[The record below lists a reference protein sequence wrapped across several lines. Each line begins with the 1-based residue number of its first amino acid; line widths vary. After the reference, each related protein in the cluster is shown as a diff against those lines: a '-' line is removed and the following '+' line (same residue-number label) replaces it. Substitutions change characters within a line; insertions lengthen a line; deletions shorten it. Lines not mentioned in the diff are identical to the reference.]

1 MLLLPRISHQCRT
14 LATRQLSTVSSRSLS
29 LDEIVAWAKRRGFV
43 WSPPLYGGGGTG
55 YDFGPLGAALKRNV
69 SRAWWADFVDR
80 RADCVPL
87 ETALVLSPRV
97 WVASGHVAQFSDP
110 LAECASCRR
119 RVRADKAVA
128 AALGNTKNGNAAAG
142 TSALLPK
149 WLTDARDSGTD
160 TGAFTLTQVG
170 EALTALR
177 VVCPGC
183 GKGGE
188 LGLGVPRTFNLLLK
202 THVGA
207 VEGAEGSVAG
217 GGGAGE
223 PAYLRPET
231 AQGAYIHFLNLLNST
246 RRRLPLGVG
255 QAGPSF
261 RNEISVGQFLFR
273 TREFDQCELQY
284 FCAPA
289 TSTMEFDRWLTFCT
303 SWLTNKIG
311 LRAENI
317 RVRHYEKGEMAH
329 YALATSDI
337 EFKYPFGWEEIWG
350 VSNRGDFDL
359 KAHSKA
365 SGVALEY
372 TDPVGGE
379 VSERTRE
386 GGGRCCALCNLPPS
400 PFLFSLPPP
409 PLDFYPTCC

>member
-1 MLLLPRISHQCRT
+1 MS
-14 LATRQLSTVSSRSLS
+14 
-29 LDEIVAWAKRRGFV
+29 WAKRRGFV
-43 WSPPLYGGGGTG
+43 WAPPLYGGGGTG

-87 ETALVLSPRV
+87 ETALVLSPAV

-110 LAECASCRR
+110 LAECASCRH

-128 AALGNTKNGNAAAG
+128 AALAKVTKKVAVVDMVGLPAWLGAALEAG
-142 TSALLPK
+142 T
-149 WLTDARDSGTD
+149 DA
-160 TGAFTLTQVG
+160 GAFTLVQLG
-170 EALTALR
+170 EALAALR
-177 VVCPGC
+177 VACPNC
-183 GKGGE
+183 GKGGDA
-188 LGLGVPRTFNLLLK
+188 GLGVPRTFNLLFK

-207 VEGAEGSVAG
+207 VEGSQSPPSSSSLPSSSPSPPPA
-217 GGGAGE
+217 
-223 PAYLRPET
+223 AYLRPET
-231 AQGAYIHFLNLLNST
+231 AQGAYIHFLDLLNST
-246 RRRLPLGVG
+246 RRRLPFGVG

-289 TSTMEFDRWLTFCT
+289 TSSAEFDRWLAFCMA
-303 SWLTNKIG
+303 WLVGRAG
-311 LRAENI
+311 LQPESV
-317 RVRHYEKGEMAH
+317 RVRHYAGGELAH

-365 SGVALEY
+365 SGVKLEY

-379 VSERTRE
+379 VS
-386 GGGRCCALCNLPPS
+386 GS
-400 PFLFSLPPP
+400 VW
-409 PLDFYPTCC
+409 